1 MTEDFYIGTYTK
13 RISRGIYRVTVDTA
27 APKLM
32 DCEWLAS
39 AGSPTYIAKAAAKR
53 LYVINKKETDGTT
66 HGGLIIY
73 DVSEE
78 KPRAIQQVLE
88 LGASPA
94 YVSVDE
100 ARQLV
105 YTANYHTAAVTVYA
119 IAADGTLK
127 ETDKVVDQDPVG
139 PAPEQADG
147 PHPHFADLTPD
158 NRLVVCDLG
167 SDKVYVYDVSDD
179 GKLSPVSQLDMPAG
193 YGPRHIVFDDQKGVA
208 YLVGELSSNVATL
221 SYDAATG
228 KLAVKSIISTI
239 PADWTTHN
247 GAAAI
252 RMSKDGRFI
261 YVSNRGNNSLAVF
274 ATADDGT
281 LTLVQRISTE
291 GDFPRDFNWTSDQSL
306 LLVVN
311 QNSDNASLFSRDAE
325 SGKLTLAQK
334 DFMVPEGVSVLP
346 AKF

>member
-13 RISRGIYRVTVDTA
+13 RISRGIYRVSVDTK
-27 APKLM
+27 APKLT

-53 LYVINKKETDGTT
+53 LYVINKKETDGAT

-73 DVSEE
+73 DMSED
-78 KPRAIQQVLE
+78 KPRAIQQVLAT
-88 LGASPA
+88 GSSPA
-94 YVSVDE
+94 YVAVDE

-105 YTANYHTAAVTVYA
+105 YTANYHTAAVQVYA
-119 IAADGTLK
+119 IAADGTLT
-127 ETDKVVDQDPVG
+127 ETDKVIDQDPVG

-167 SDKVYVYDVSDD
+167 SDKVYLYDVSDA
-179 GKLSPVSQLDMPAG
+179 GKLTPVSHVDLPAG
-193 YGPRHIVFDDQKGVA
+193 YGPRHIVFDAKKGVA

-221 SYDAATG
+221 DYDAAAG
-228 KLAVKSIISTI
+228 KFTVKSIISTI
-239 PADWTTHN
+239 PDDWTAHN
-247 GAAAI
+247 GSAAI
-252 RMSKDGRFI
+252 RMSSDGRFI
-261 YVSNRGNNSLAVF
+261 YVSNRGNNSITVF
-274 ATADDGT
+274 ATAEDGT
-281 LTLVQRISTE
+281 LTTVQRISTE

-311 QNSDNASLFSRDAE
+311 QNSDNASLFQRDAQ
-325 SGKLTLAQK
+325 SGKLTLVQK

-346 AKF
+346 A